1 MDKADAGAGGP
12 GWLWLWRGSLWCS
25 RWWQVSLP
33 AVCQPWPAASCESGR
48 GEWGQLGSERAAI
61 QQAREMLWD
70 LREQADVWP
79 GWVRINFQKL
89 QLTWSKFFSGDVRGN
104 FSSFCCL
111 LLSLYTNT
119 SLHTLLHNM
128 ILFLTWFEKKKKNKQ
143 DTRRLLVGV
152 NKVCGSWRCTYSHL
166 VNRSCAAA
174 RRDLNSH
181 LTHRETFNRCN
192 IIMFHLH
199 LFSPQSSHQDDFLF
213 GRRYLTL
220 V

>member
-128 ILFLTWFEKKKKNKQ
+128 ILFLTWFEKKKQKQ
-143 DTRRLLVGV
+143 ARYPTAPCWGKQGLWFLEVHLFTPC
-152 NKVCGSWRCTYSHL
+152 KPELCGSTQGFKLPPHTQGD
-166 VNRSCAAA
+166 V
-174 RRDLNSH
+174 
-181 LTHRETFNRCN
+181 
-192 IIMFHLH
+192 
-199 LFSPQSSHQDDFLF
+199 
-213 GRRYLTL
+213 
-220 V
+220 